1 MGGPLA
7 HPKSSGRQHAIVI
20 KKTALRGLEKFYKLV
35 SVVQPPDPHLHHQLG
50 CCIPAAQCLF
60 HECTYTLLIRS
71 SLKVPL
77 PARCTVTAL
86 LLSGLPTRARF
97 LEGGFAPFKSL
108 HMADIGGAPTSGLQP
123 RRGQNQ
129 PFRKIRRVF
138 CGLSSPDLNVICVH
152 LAKQCANVHL
162 AKQCANGKKAV
173 NSRTNDLLHG
183 EACAVNKYRTV
194 TVLPVAIACCQ
205 SAGLRGQH
213 CNNYSKV

>member
-1 MGGPLA
+1 M
-7 HPKSSGRQHAIVI
+7 
-20 KKTALRGLEKFYKLV
+20 
-35 SVVQPPDPHLHHQLG
+35 QPPDPHLHHQLG

-108 HMADIGGAPTSGLQP
+108 HMADIGGAPTSGLRP

-129 PFRKIRRVF
+129 PFRRTRRVL
-138 CGLSSPDLNVICVH
+138 CGLSSPVLSCGVLLPSSSITCCLYCCLVDSSDAGQLGQKLCSLISVISDEKS
-152 LAKQCANVHL
+152 L
-162 AKQCANGKKAV
+162 
-173 NSRTNDLLHG
+173 
-183 EACAVNKYRTV
+183 
-194 TVLPVAIACCQ
+194 
-205 SAGLRGQH
+205 
-213 CNNYSKV
+213 

>member
-1 MGGPLA
+1 M
-7 HPKSSGRQHAIVI
+7 
-20 KKTALRGLEKFYKLV
+20 
-35 SVVQPPDPHLHHQLG
+35 QPPDPHLHHQLG

-108 HMADIGGAPTSGLQP
+108 HMADIGGAPTSGLRP

-129 PFRKIRRVF
+129 PFRRTRRVL
-138 CGLSSPDLNVICVH
+138 CGLSSPGQRLDTQTRALRVQKCARAGKNVSMKHVLLLQGTGETTAKH
-152 LAKQCANVHL
+152 RPLYHGLTTLSYTAKSLA
-162 AKQCANGKKAV
+162 
-173 NSRTNDLLHG
+173 HG
-183 EACAVNKYRTV
+183 N
-194 TVLPVAIACCQ
+194 
-205 SAGLRGQH
+205 H
-213 CNNYSKV
+213 